1 MEFIILIRTPD
12 GDRLERVQALNQG
25 EDLANQVNAM
35 IANGQLPE
43 GSYSLGSQ
51 KIESAAT
58 GWGGGR
64 DSTGALVGSESQM
77 WEEISQSIQKLMQD
91 YGSGGREDAAGN
103 DIGLHMNSAQSG
115 LLASKS
121 TMNPTGAAG
130 GIAPPTQENLDVAAP
145 QAVYRN
151 WLRERQG
158 ITSPGA
164 PFAAGTGYTQGLA
177 GLAPL
182 LGAASQ
188 AFFGGNL
195 GGDIPTGEEVPITDP
210 SEGFKAFLDR
220 VGAQMG
226 VDTGRGVGG
235 AFGDV
240 AQSMLNTVGGL
251 NMDLPPG
258 ARTWASPGSPESQGA
273 QQVDAL
279 TQAALRSRMGAMG
292 AQMFGGNIVD
302 ESSRQFWDQY
312 AQTGVQPESYA
323 RWMLRK
329 SGSPDFVPS

>member
-1 MEFIILIRTPD
+1 MEFIILIRTPN

-35 IANGQLPE
+35 IASGQLPE
-43 GSYSLGSQ
+43 GSYGLGSQ

-64 DSTGALVGSESQM
+64 DATGAIVGSESEM
-77 WEEISQSIQKLMQD
+77 WENISQNIQKLMQD
-91 YGSGGREDAAGN
+91 NGSGGRVDTDGN
-103 DIGLHMNSAQSG
+103 SIGLSMNSAQSG
-115 LLASKS
+115 LLASKLAL
-121 TMNPTGAAG
+121 NPTGASG
-130 GIAPPTQENLDVAAP
+130 GITPPTQENLDVAAP
-145 QAVYRN
+145 QAIFRN

-177 GLAPL
+177 GIAPL

-188 AFFGGNL
+188 AFFGGEL
-195 GGDIPTGEEVPITDP
+195 GEGEGEWTLNNPA
-210 SEGFKAFLDR
+210 EGFKSFLNR
-220 VGAQMG
+220 VGATMG

-240 AQSMLNTVGGL
+240 AQGMLNTIGGL

-258 ARTWASPGSPESQGA
+258 VRTWASPGSPESQGA

>member
-1 MEFIILIRTPD
+1 MEFIVLIRTPN

-25 EDLANQVNAM
+25 EDLANQINAM
-35 IANGQLPE
+35 IVNGQLPS
-43 GSYSLGSQ
+43 GSFSLGSQ
-51 KIESAAT
+51 RIESAAT
-58 GWGGGR
+58 GWGSGDPGF
-64 DSTGALVGSESQM
+64 GESEM
-77 WEEISQSIQKLMQD
+77 WEEISENIQKLMQSH
-91 YGSGGREDAAGN
+91 GSQGRTDADGN
-103 DIGLHMNSAQSG
+103 GIPLYINEAQPG

-121 TMNPTGAAG
+121 AINPTGAAG
-130 GIAPPTQENLDVAAP
+130 GIMPPTQENLDVAAP
-145 QAVYRN
+145 QAIYRN

-177 GLAPL
+177 KVAPL

-195 GGDIPTGEEVPITDP
+195 GGDMPTGEETLPANP
-210 SEGFKAFLDR
+210 SEGFKSFLDL

-226 VDTGRGVGG
+226 VAGRGIGG

-240 AQSMLNTVGGL
+240 AQGMLNTIGGL
-251 NMDLPPG
+251 NMDLPAG

-279 TQAALRSRMGAMG
+279 THAALRSRMGALG
-292 AQMFGGNIVD
+292 SHWFGGNIVD
-302 ESSRQFWDQY
+302 EASRQFWDQY
-312 AQTGVQPESYA
+312 AQSGVQPGSYA
-323 RWMLRK
+323 RWMLQK
-329 SGSPDFVPS
+329 SASPDFRPSV